1 MRLNVRAGGVIR
13 KGPERVLVDDYL
25 RRSEGLAKACGFLSV
40 TETQIDLRSAKT
52 RADETIQLLGGMDPT
67 HKLVV
72 MDERGKSLTSR
83 KIAQQLAAW
92 RDEGISETHFVI
104 GGANG
109 FEPANIPPHAVRW
122 SFGTQVW
129 PHKLVRVMLSE
140 QIYRAL
146 SILAGAPYH
155 RD

>member
-1 MRLNVRAGGVIR
+1 MRLTLRAAGVIR

-25 RRSEGLAKACGFLSV
+25 LRANTLAKGCGFHAVS
-40 TETQIDLRSAKT
+40 ETQIDLRNAKT
-52 RADETIQLLGGMDPT
+52 RAVETMQMLGGMDPT

-72 MDERGKSLTSR
+72 MDERGKALTSR
-83 KIAQQLAAW
+83 AIAHQLAQW
-92 RDEGISETHFVI
+92 RDDGISETHFVI
-104 GGANG
+104 GGADG
-109 FEPANIPPHAVRW
+109 FEPSEIPANAVRW

-146 SILAGAPYH
+146 SILAGTPYH

>member
-13 KGPERVLVDDYL
+13 KGPERVLVDDYI

-40 TETQIDLRSAKT
+40 TETQIDLRSCKT
-52 RADETIQLLGGMDPT
+52 RAEETQQLLGGMDPT

-92 RDEGISETHFVI
+92 RDDGISETHFVI
-104 GGANG
+104 GGADG
-109 FEPANIPPHAVRW
+109 FEPTDIPANAIRW

>member
-1 MRLNVRAGGVIR
+1 MRLTVRAGGVIR

-25 RRSEGLAKACGFLSV
+25 RRSEGLAKACGFLSI
-40 TETQIDLRSAKT
+40 TETQIDLRSHKT
-52 RADETIQLLGGMDPT
+52 RADETVQLLGGMDPS
-67 HKLVV
+67 HKLII

-92 RDEGISETHFVI
+92 RDDGIAEAHFVI
-104 GGANG
+104 GGADG
-109 FEPANIPPHAVRW
+109 FEPANIPAHAVRW

-129 PHKLVRVMLSE
+129 PHKLVRVMLCE
-140 QIYRAL
+140 QLYRAL
-146 SILAGAPYH
+146 SILAGTPYH

>member
-1 MRLNVRAGGVIR
+1 MRLTVRAGGVIR

-25 RRSEGLAKACGFLSV
+25 RRSESLAKACGFLSI
-40 TETQIDLRSAKT
+40 TETQIDLRSNKT
-52 RADETIQLLGGMDPT
+52 RAEETKQLLSGMDPS
-67 HKLVV
+67 HKLII

-92 RDEGISETHFVI
+92 RDDGISEAHFVI
-104 GGANG
+104 GGADG
-109 FEPANIPPHAVRW
+109 FEPANIPNHAIRW

-129 PHKLVRVMLSE
+129 PHKLVRVMLCE
-140 QIYRAL
+140 QLYRAL
-146 SILAGAPYH
+146 SILAGTPYH